1 METPKIV
8 KVTNKGMIT
17 IPADYRKKYHIKD
30 GDQIVVLD
38 DDEGLRLVQVKSIEE
53 IREKSVSA
61 KKIIEIMHQ
70 ARIREL
76 ELEK

>member
-1 METPKIV
+1 MDTPKIV

-17 IPADYRKKYHIKD
+17 IPSDYRKKYHIRD
-30 GDQIVVLD
+30 GDKIAVLD

-53 IREKSVSA
+53 IRENSVFA
-61 KKIIEIMHQ
+61 DKLLEIMHH
-70 ARIREL
+70 AKKTEL